1 MPFYPCFNREFV
13 SYYAPKGVIMDQHI
27 DMIKSELENATKKHP
42 LFCHAYS
49 NSEKEA
55 ISHEL
60 DSIRL
65 YNDFYANQGKQL
77 ASTILQEEVFEAEEA
92 FLKGDFDSCLHELAQ
107 CGAVI
112 LRMMYFVETEKALK
126 DKEV

>member
-1 MPFYPCFNREFV
+1 MN
-13 SYYAPKGVIMDQHI
+13 QHI
-27 DMIKSELENATKKHP
+27 DMIKGELENATQKHP

-49 NSEKEA
+49 NSGKEA
-55 ISHEL
+55 ISHAL
-60 DSIRL
+60 TSIRI
-65 YNDFYANQGKQL
+65 YNEFCANQGKQL

-92 FLKGDFDSCLHELAQ
+92 FLKGDFDSCLHELSQ

-112 LRMMYFVETEKALK
+112 LRMMDFVATEKSLK